1 MLVLGTGYGLL
12 GAYQMHCTRWDPTVV
27 SGAVGLGWETP
38 LEVHRRGRAVSWLR
52 SIERLEVEDSLLDVL
67 ASSMQRLMLMAL
79 CELSQLHFQGLSHWS
94 RAWCGGAC
102 L

>member
-12 GAYQMHCTRWDPTVV
+12 GAYQMHCTHWDPTAV
-27 SGAVGLGWETP
+27 SGAVGLGWKTP